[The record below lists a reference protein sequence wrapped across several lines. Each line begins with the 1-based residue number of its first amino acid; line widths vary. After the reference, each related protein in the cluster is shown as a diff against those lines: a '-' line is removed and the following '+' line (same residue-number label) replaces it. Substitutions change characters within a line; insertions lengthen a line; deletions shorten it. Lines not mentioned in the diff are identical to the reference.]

1 MIVDI
6 YVFSVKVFIGEIFI
20 DFGDNDFVKIDIENL
35 EIELKNVNLID
46 FVDNLVF
53 ILNYVV
59 VMVIEELFI
68 NLTVMRFI
76 F

>member
-68 NLTVMRFI
+68 NLIVMRFI

>member
-20 DFGDNDFVKIDIENL
+20 DFGDNDFVIIDIENL

-59 VMVIEELFI
+59 VMVNEELFI
-68 NLTVMRFI
+68 NLIVMRFI

>member
-20 DFGDNDFVKIDIENL
+20 DFGDNDFVIIDIENL

-59 VMVIEELFI
+59 VMVIEEL
-68 NLTVMRFI
+68 R
-76 F
+76 

>member
-20 DFGDNDFVKIDIENL
+20 DFGDNDFVIIDIENL

-68 NLTVMRFI
+68 NLIVMRFI